1 MSYIIFIFIII
12 VFHICVDYCKAQAA
26 RLEAS
31 DLAKNSALIATA
43 PNNIG
48 CGTILRIQITMTSK
62 LSLLSPSAWRRTTRR
77 GARSS
82 SGSRRGPSG
91 RRRAPR
97 PTSTTSA
104 RPSSQ
109 SSSSSSPYFISYSR
123 SSDFQNFFVF

>member
-48 CGTILRIQITMTSK
+48 CGTQ
-62 LSLLSPSAWRRTTRR
+62 LLHCRLISQNWA
-77 GARSS
+77 
-82 SGSRRGPSG
+82 
-91 RRRAPR
+91 
-97 PTSTTSA
+97 TSA
-104 RPSSQ
+104 PEK
-109 SSSSSSPYFISYSR
+109 
-123 SSDFQNFFVF
+123 

>member
-48 CGTILRIQITMTSK
+48 CGTISIVLRIQITMCMCDLHDTG
-62 LSLLSPSAWRRTTRR
+62 RDGNFRNR
-77 GARSS
+77 RSS
-82 SGSRRGPSG
+82 L
-91 RRRAPR
+91 
-97 PTSTTSA
+97 
-104 RPSSQ
+104 
-109 SSSSSSPYFISYSR
+109 
-123 SSDFQNFFVF
+123 

>member
-48 CGTILRIQITMTSK
+48 CGTVYNLAYSDHHDLEAVLSFPISLEKDDEARRPLKFREQARAIRAAQGTAAYVNNVGKAVFPVILVVFTIFYFV
-62 LSLLSPSAWRRTTRR
+62 LSL
-77 GARSS
+77 
-82 SGSRRGPSG
+82 
-91 RRRAPR
+91 
-97 PTSTTSA
+97 
-104 RPSSQ
+104 
-109 SSSSSSPYFISYSR
+109 I
-123 SSDFQNFFVF
+123 

>member
-48 CGTILRIQITMTSK
+48 CGNTALTYSDHHYRKAFLPFPISLEKDDEARRPLKFREQAMAIRAAQGTAAYVNNVGKAVFPVVLIVFTIFYFV
-62 LSLLSPSAWRRTTRR
+62 LSL
-77 GARSS
+77 
-82 SGSRRGPSG
+82 
-91 RRRAPR
+91 
-97 PTSTTSA
+97 
-104 RPSSQ
+104 
-109 SSSSSSPYFISYSR
+109 I
-123 SSDFQNFFVF
+123 